1 MLLKNEQ
8 KKIEATEF
16 FFFEFFYQVSKNEQ
30 KKIHLLKLRDVRVN
44 QCATAKANMNNTK
57 KLNVY
62 KKVLQEVCEKFDGA
76 EEFIREKIEGICS
89 EEKVLSVE
97 EVT

>member
-1 MLLKNEQ
+1 
-8 KKIEATEF
+8 
-16 FFFEFFYQVSKNEQ
+16 
-30 KKIHLLKLRDVRVN
+30 
-44 QCATAKANMNNTK
+44 MNNTK

-62 KKVLQEVCEKFDGA
+62 KKVLQELCEKFDGA